1 MFISQ
6 KGNKKTPTYKP
17 KSDNQKTYVDY
28 LQNKKIPVVLGVGPA
43 GSGKT
48 MFACLQAIQELNA
61 GRINKIVLT
70 RPVVPVEEEELGFLP
85 GNLVKKW
92 TLGQDLFLIYSLNST
107 SKEILRI

>member
-48 MFACLQAIQELNA
+48 MFGLQAIQELNA

-70 RPVVPVEEEELGFLP
+70 SVVPVEEEELGFP
-85 GNLVKKW
+85 V
-92 TLGQDLFLIYSLNST
+92 
-107 SKEILRI
+107 IL